1 MRRLRLLRLLYTVLV
16 HLATPFIL
24 YRLAFRGIRQ
34 RSYLD
39 RWRER
44 FGFFDKPDFAES
56 IVVHAVSVGE
66 FNAAIPLI
74 EALMQRFP
82 NHGLVV
88 TTITPTGSERVRKV
102 LGRRV
107 FHVYLPYDLPG
118 SIRRFLR
125 RVRPRLLVIMETEIW
140 PNLYF
145 TCKSHGVPILIANA
159 RLSERSLKGY
169 GPGQPLA
176 QYAVRC
182 ASWIAAQSQSDA
194 ERFLQLGAE
203 PSQVEVV
210 GNVKFDMPVP
220 AGLATRGHE
229 QRARWG
235 EERPVWMAASTH
247 EGEEQPVLAA
257 HARVL
262 QRFPDALLLLAPR
275 HPERF
280 RAAAARCRAYGFNTR
295 QRSEENL
302 PGPDTQCFVI
312 DTLGELLQFY
322 ASADVAFVAGS
333 LEPIGG
339 HNTLEAAAL
348 GVPVLIGPH
357 TFNFEE
363 ISERLLRAGAAVR
376 IEDADALGQQLQR
389 LLAQPALRREMGAAG
404 VATVAAQRGAVQ
416 RIVEAAARLVGGSS
430 NPPR

>member
-16 HLATPFIL
+16 HVATPYIL

-34 RSYLD
+34 RGYLD

-44 FGFFDKPDFAES
+44 FGFFEKPPFASS

-66 FNAAIPLI
+66 FNAALPLI
-74 EALMQRFP
+74 EALMRRFP
-82 NHGLVV
+82 DHGLVV
-88 TTITPTGSERVRKV
+88 TTITPTGSERVLKV
-102 LGRRV
+102 LGQRV

-125 RVRPRLLVIMETEIW
+125 RVRPELLVIMETEIW

-182 ASWIAAQSQSDA
+182 ASWIAAQSQTDA

-203 PSQVEVV
+203 SSQVEVV

-220 AGLATRGHE
+220 SGLAARGRE

-235 EERPVWMAASTH
+235 AERPVWMAASTH

-295 QRSEENL
+295 QRSEESL
-302 PGPDTQCFVI
+302 PGADTQCFVI

-363 ISERLLRAGAAVR
+363 ISERLLDAGAALR
-376 IEDADALGQQLQR
+376 ISDAETLGNQVQR
-389 LLAQPALRREMGAAG
+389 LLAQPELRQRMGLAG
-404 VATVAAQRGAVQ
+404 QNTVAGQRGAVQ
-416 RIVEAAARLVGGSS
+416 RIVDAAARLLAAPGSAS
-430 NPPR
+430 R

>member
-1 MRRLRLLRLLYTVLV
+1 MRSLRLLRFLYTALV
-16 HLATPFIL
+16 YVATPLIL

-34 RSYLD
+34 RGYLD

-44 FGFFDKPDFAES
+44 FGFFDTPDFESS

-66 FNAAIPLI
+66 FNAALPLI

-82 NHGLVV
+82 DQGLVV
-88 TTITPTGSERVRKV
+88 TTITPTGSERVIKV
-102 LGRRV
+102 LGKRV

-125 RVRPRLLVIMETEIW
+125 RVRPKLLVVMETEIW

-145 TCKSHGVPILIANA
+145 TCRSHGVPILIANA

-182 ASWIAAQSQSDA
+182 ASWIAAQSQTDA
-194 ERFLQLGAE
+194 DRFLQLGAE

-220 AGLATRGHE
+220 AGFAARGQV
-229 QRARWG
+229 QRSHWG
-235 EERPVWMAASTH
+235 GERPVWMAASTH

-295 QRSEENL
+295 QRSEEGL
-302 PGPDTQCFVI
+302 PGADTQCFVI

-333 LEPIGG
+333 LVPIGG
-339 HNTLEAAAL
+339 HNTLEPAAL

-363 ISERLLRAGAAVR
+363 ISERLLAAGAAVR
-376 IEDADALGQQLQR
+376 IADADALGSQLQR
-389 LLAQPALRREMGAAG
+389 LLGQPDLRRQMGAAG
-404 VATVAAQRGAVQ
+404 RTTVEAQRGAVG
-416 RIVEAAARLVGGSS
+416 RIVEAAARLIDTPTS
-430 NPPR
+430 RR

>member
-1 MRRLRLLRLLYTVLV
+1 MRRLWLLRLLYTVLV
-16 HLATPFIL
+16 YVATPLIL

-34 RSYLD
+34 RGYLD

-44 FGFFDKPDFAES
+44 FGFFQTPPFKSS

-66 FNAAIPLI
+66 FNAAVPLI

-88 TTITPTGSERVRKV
+88 TTITPTGSERVLKV
-102 LGRRV
+102 LGQRV

-118 SIRRFLR
+118 SIKRFLR
-125 RVRPRLLVIMETEIW
+125 RVRPRLLVVMETEIW

-145 TCKSHGVPILIANA
+145 TCRNHGVPILIANA

-194 ERFLQLGAE
+194 DRFLQLGAE
-203 PSQVEVV
+203 PSQVDVV
-210 GNVKFDMPVP
+210 GNVKFDMAVP
-220 AGLATRGHE
+220 TGLAARGTV
-229 QRARWG
+229 QRSHWG
-235 EERPVWMAASTH
+235 AERPVWMAASTH
-247 EGEEQPVLAA
+247 EGEEQSVLAA

-280 RAAAARCRAYGFNTR
+280 RPTAARCRAYGFNTR
-295 QRSEENL
+295 QRSEEGL
-302 PGPDTQCFVI
+302 PGADTQCFVI

-322 ASADVAFVAGS
+322 ASTDVAFVAGS
-333 LEPIGG
+333 LVPIGG

-348 GVPVLIGPH
+348 GIPVLIGPH

-363 ISERLLRAGAAVR
+363 ISERLLAAGAALRVN
-376 IEDADALGQQLQR
+376 DADALGTQLQR
-389 LLAQPALRREMGAAG
+389 LLGQPTLRLQMGTAG
-404 VATVAAQRGAVQ
+404 RVSVEAQRGAVG
-416 RIVEAAARLVGGSS
+416 RIVDAAARLLEISV
-430 NPPR
+430 PRS

>member
-363 ISERLLRAGAAVR
+363 ISEWLLRAGAAVR

>member
-44 FGFFDKPDFAES
+44 FGFFDKPDFESS

-74 EALMQRFP
+74 EALIQRFP
-82 NHGLVV
+82 DHGLVV

-125 RVRPRLLVIMETEIW
+125 RVKPKLLVVMETEIW

-145 TCKSHGVPILIANA
+145 TCRHHGVPILIANA

-182 ASWIAAQSQSDA
+182 ASWIAAQSQTDA

-220 AGLATRGHE
+220 AGLTQRGRE

-235 EERPVWMAASTH
+235 AERPVWMAASTH
-247 EGEEQPVLAA
+247 EGEEQPLLTA
-257 HARVL
+257 HAKVL

-295 QRSEENL
+295 QRSEESL
-302 PGPDTQCFVI
+302 PGPDTQCFVV

-363 ISERLLRAGAAVR
+363 ISERLLGAGAALRV
-376 IEDADALGQQLQR
+376 EDAEALGQQLQR
-389 LLAQPALRREMGAAG
+389 LLGQSALRAQMGTAG
-404 VATVAAQRGAVQ
+404 VATVAAQRGAVR
-416 RIVEAAARLVGGSS
+416 RIVDAAARLVASTNG
-430 NPPR
+430 PRR

>member
-74 EALMQRFP
+74 EALIQRFP
-82 NHGLVV
+82 DHGLVV

-125 RVRPRLLVIMETEIW
+125 RVKPKLLVVMETEIW

-145 TCKSHGVPILIANA
+145 TCRHHGVPILIANA

-182 ASWIAAQSQSDA
+182 ASWIAAQSQTDA

-220 AGLATRGHE
+220 AGLTQRGRE

-235 EERPVWMAASTH
+235 AERPVWMAASTH
-247 EGEEQPVLAA
+247 EGEEQPVLTA
-257 HARVL
+257 HAKVL

-295 QRSEENL
+295 QRSEESL
-302 PGPDTQCFVI
+302 PGPDTQCFVV

-363 ISERLLRAGAAVR
+363 ISERLLGAGAALRV
-376 IEDADALGQQLQR
+376 EDAEALGQQLQR
-389 LLAQPALRREMGAAG
+389 LLGQSALRAQMGTAG
-404 VATVAAQRGAVQ
+404 VATVAAQRGAVR
-416 RIVEAAARLVGGSS
+416 RIVDAAARLVASTNG
-430 NPPR
+430 PRR

>member
-16 HLATPFIL
+16 HVATPFIL

-44 FGFFDKPDFAES
+44 FGFFDKPDFTRS

-82 NHGLVV
+82 EHGLVV

-125 RVRPRLLVIMETEIW
+125 RVRPELLVIMETEIW

-145 TCKSHGVPILIANA
+145 TCKQHGVPILIANA

-220 AGLATRGHE
+220 TGLAQRGRE

-235 EERPVWMAASTH
+235 TERPVWMAASTH
-247 EGEEQPVLAA
+247 EGEEQAVLTA
-257 HARVL
+257 HAKVL

-339 HNTLEAAAL
+339 HNTLEAAAI

-363 ISERLLRAGAAVR
+363 ISERLLNAGAALR
-376 IEDADALGQQLQR
+376 IDDADTMGQQLQR
-389 LLAQPALRREMGAAG
+389 LLAQPALRQQMGAAG
-404 VATVAAQRGAVQ
+404 MRSVAAQRGAVQ
-416 RIVEAAARLVGGSS
+416 RIVDAAARLVSGSS
-430 NPPR
+430 NRAR